1 MPYQDLRAFLGTL
14 KDAGELVD
22 IARPIA
28 LKYDIAKALA
38 KTSAVD
44 GPALMFTQT
53 GTDFRWSAA
62 STATAGGR

>member
-1 MPYQDLRAFLGTL
+1 MPYQDLRAFLATL

-28 LKYDIAKALA
+28 VNCDIAKALA

-44 GPALMFTQT
+44 GPALMFT
-53 GTDFRWSAA
+53 RSA
-62 STATAGGR
+62 